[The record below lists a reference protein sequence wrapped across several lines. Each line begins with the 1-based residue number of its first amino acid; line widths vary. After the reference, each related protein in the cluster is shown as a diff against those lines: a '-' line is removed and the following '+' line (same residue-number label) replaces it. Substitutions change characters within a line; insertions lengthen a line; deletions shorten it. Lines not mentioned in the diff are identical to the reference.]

1 MHFRW
6 LYFSSVSTEKTFEL
20 LVELWNDETNQE
32 QPFDI
37 KFGEVPLSPG
47 IVLTMSEIMFLLFWT
62 YQNLNTNYTTKY
74 LQNSNFSA
82 AIGHRFLGLCL
93 VSVQD
98 LISCP
103 FQTHVVSLQGRP
115 FSEDEGTNGTLSLQV
130 GKHPMQY

>member
-1 MHFRW
+1 
-6 LYFSSVSTEKTFEL
+6 
-20 LVELWNDETNQE
+20 
-32 QPFDI
+32 
-37 KFGEVPLSPG
+37 
-47 IVLTMSEIMFLLFWT
+47 MSEITYVFIILNIPKPKHKLL
-62 YQNLNTNYTTKY
+62 LY

>member
-1 MHFRW
+1 MNLPKPKH
-6 LYFSSVSTEKTFEL
+6 KL
-20 LVELWNDETNQE
+20 LVT
-32 QPFDI
+32 
-37 KFGEVPLSPG
+37 
-47 IVLTMSEIMFLLFWT
+47 T
-62 YQNLNTNYTTKY
+62 YYKIRI
-74 LQNSNFSA
+74 SNFSA